1 MTDTLSELFI
11 KDPLDYSKQDI
22 DAMIE
27 YFRKKYV
34 ALQTTGKPER
44 DKIDL
49 HDLGLLTKE
58 S

>member
-1 MTDTLSELFI
+1 LTDLSELFA
-11 KDPLDYSKQDI
+11 KDKLGYSKQDI
-22 DAMIE
+22 DEMIE

-49 HDLGLLTKE
+49 HDLGLL